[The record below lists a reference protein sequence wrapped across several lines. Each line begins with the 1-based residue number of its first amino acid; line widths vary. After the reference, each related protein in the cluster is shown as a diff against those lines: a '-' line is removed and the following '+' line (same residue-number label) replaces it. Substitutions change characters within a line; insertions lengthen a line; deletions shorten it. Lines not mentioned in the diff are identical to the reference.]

1 MSEGAVE
8 EETMQSEEQVPT
20 QAHATAGTLL
30 RQAREAAR
38 MQLPIMAATLKVPQR
53 KLEAL
58 EADDYESFPDHVF
71 MRALAMGMCR
81 TLHIEAEP
89 ILALLPRRELKSL
102 AKTGPGINQTVKM
115 RSNFKATGMPL
126 YSGTS
131 GSRKIAAGVLVL
143 LAAAAAVYFVPFH
156 QSVDGAEGGATA
168 SVTTQTE
175 VATGADSAA
184 AVALG
189 QASNNGEADSGTV
202 VTEPVAEPVA
212 NGATPAAA
220 PAAAAVVP
228 EGAVATAAAPAA
240 AAEAAPAASS
250 GALLALKVNT
260 GQSWVK
266 VKDATGKVVLE
277 KTLVKDESAT
287 AEGQLPLSV
296 IVGNAKGTQVTVRGE
311 PLDMSTTRDNV
322 ARFEVK

>member
-58 EADDYESFPDHVF
+58 EADDYDSFPDHVF

-126 YSGTS
+126 YSGSS

-189 QASNNGEADSGTV
+189 QASNNGEADSVAV

-220 PAAAAVVP
+220 PAAAAVVT

-240 AAEAAPAASS
+240 PAAPAASS

-296 IVGNAKGTQVTVRGE
+296 IVGNAKGTQVMVRGE

>member
-1 MSEGAVE
+1 MSDGAVE
-8 EETMQSEEQVPT
+8 EKTMQSEEQVPT

-58 EADDYESFPDHVF
+58 EADDYDSFPDHVF

-126 YSGTS
+126 YSGNS

-175 VATGADSAA
+175 VAIGADSAA

-189 QASNNGEADSGTV
+189 QASNNGEADSVAV
-202 VTEPVAEPVA
+202 VTEPVTEPVA

-220 PAAAAVVP
+220 AVAP

-250 GALLALKVNT
+250 GPLLALKVNT

-277 KTLVKDESAT
+277 KTLLKDESAT

-296 IVGNAKGTQVTVRGE
+296 IVGNAKGTQVMVRGE

>member
-1 MSEGAVE
+1 MSDGAVE
-8 EETMQSEEQVPT
+8 EETMQSEEQVQTPV
-20 QAHATAGTLL
+20 HATAGTML

-38 MQLPIMAATLKVPQR
+38 IQLHAMAATLKVPQR

-81 TLHIEAEP
+81 TLHIDAEP
-89 ILALLPRRELKSL
+89 VLALLPQRALKSL
-102 AKTGPGINQTVKM
+102 AKTPGINETVKV
-115 RSNFKATGMPL
+115 RSHFKS
-126 YSGTS
+126 SGTPLGS
-131 GSRKIAAGVLVL
+131 GTGSSRKIAAGVLVL

-156 QSVDGAEGGATA
+156 QSVDGAEGGVAGAVQPEGGNHSDAT
-168 SVTTQTE
+168 
-175 VATGADSAA
+175 DPAA
-184 AVALG
+184 AVPLG
-189 QASNNGEADSGTV
+189 QASNNAEAEPTV
-202 VTEPVAEPVA
+202 AEPSAEPVA
-212 NGATPAAA
+212 HGAASVAPATAAVAPEGVTPAA
-220 PAAAAVVP
+220 
-228 EGAVATAAAPAA
+228 ATAAAPASA
-240 AAEAAPAASS
+240 VATPAAST

-277 KTLVKDESAT
+277 KTLAKDESAT
-287 AEGQLPLSV
+287 AEGQVPLTV

-311 PLDMSTTRDNV
+311 PLDISTTRDNV